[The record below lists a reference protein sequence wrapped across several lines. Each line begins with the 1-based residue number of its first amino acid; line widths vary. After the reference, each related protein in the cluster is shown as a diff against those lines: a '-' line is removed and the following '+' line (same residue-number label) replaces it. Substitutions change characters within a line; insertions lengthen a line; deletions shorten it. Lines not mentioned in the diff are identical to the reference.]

1 MGMNAYTMLWTA
13 IVLFAVAAVGGL
25 VLAGVRVFAGRNPP
39 ASLALLH
46 GLLAGAGLT
55 LLLFAAFTA
64 GLPTLAL
71 WGLALLVLA
80 ACGGLVMN
88 LFYAWNRKLLPKPL
102 VYGHALIA
110 VAGFILLIVDALGGM
125 PRPS

>member
-1 MGMNAYTMLWTA
+1 MHTPCCGLRSCCSPLPPPTVWFWRACVFSASA
-13 IVLFAVAAVGGL
+13 IHRL
-25 VLAGVRVFAGRNPP
+25 RWPC
-39 ASLALLH
+39 LH

-71 WGLALLVLA
+71 WGLVLLVLA

-88 LFYAWNRKLLPKPL
+88 LHYAWNRNLIPPPL
-102 VYGHALIA
+102 MYGHAVIA
-110 VAGFILLIVDALGGM
+110 VAGFILLVVDALGGT
-125 PRPS
+125 PRP

>member
-1 MGMNAYTMLWTA
+1 MNAYTMLWTA
-13 IVLFAVAAVGGL
+13 IVLFALAAAGGL
-25 VLAGVRVFAGRNPP
+25 VLAGVRVFGGRNPP

-71 WGLALLVLA
+71 WGLVLLVLA

-88 LFYAWNRKLLPKPL
+88 LHYAWNRNLIPPPL
-102 VYGHALIA
+102 MYGHALIA
-110 VAGFILLIVDALGGM
+110 VAGFILLVVDAFGGA
-125 PRPS
+125 PRP